1 MDCKVI
7 TFPSVFETAFG
18 NTENAAKDL
27 VNGLKIKKDDAWY
40 LVGNMAKRN
49 AISAGRIINAAPDE
63 DDFDILFKAAMVNV
77 IDKAQPPFTVTIG
90 LPLSTFNVYKN
101 PAQQYLGRRHFML
114 EHDTTTYNVKGGI
127 KKSTFEIDNFDIIPE
142 IVGGIIGLKRT
153 IPQAADENFI
163 AISFGFGTVEGGYAT
178 TNGLVNRTCFSSH
191 GIRYV
196 ITNLSRE
203 LNQQYY
209 LEMKNE
215 HQLDEA
221 FMNGSIFTN
230 RRRVGFADLKKNLLV
245 QYYRQVISPLIRQYI
260 TDADLENC
268 SKIYLLGG
276 GANYT
281 ELTNAVADE
290 FKDLIPVEV
299 APQPEILVSVGY
311 LFNSLRVSD
320 NNPARCVG
328 LDLGNATTT
337 VSLFEKPV
345 K

>member
-1 MDCKVI
+1 
-7 TFPSVFETAFG
+7 
-18 NTENAAKDL
+18 
-27 VNGLKIKKDDAWY
+27 
-40 LVGNMAKRN
+40 
-49 AISAGRIINAAPDE
+49 
-63 DDFDILFKAAMVNV
+63 
-77 IDKAQPPFTVTIG
+77 
-90 LPLSTFNVYKN
+90 
-101 PAQQYLGRRHFML
+101 
-114 EHDTTTYNVKGGI
+114 
-127 KKSTFEIDNFDIIPE
+127 
-142 IVGGIIGLKRT
+142 
-153 IPQAADENFI
+153 
-163 AISFGFGTVEGGYAT
+163 
-178 TNGLVNRTCFSSH
+178 
-191 GIRYV
+191 
-196 ITNLSRE
+196 
-203 LNQQYY
+203 
-209 LEMKNE
+209 MKNE

-245 QYYRQVISPLIRQYI
+245 QYYKQVISPLIRQYI

-281 ELTNAVADE
+281 DLTDAVADE

-337 VSLFEKPV
+337 VSLFEKPAFDKPV